1 MNQPHLAHR
10 LARPAVLSL
19 ARREAALKDA
29 ARRLRRWP
37 REGARPSLTAA
48 PRLAVGCSGR
58 DGKTALQP
66 NRKTAM
72 AVGDWRTTHALQK
85 ADMFT
90 RHRQDAAT
98 AFVDLLMALQDA
110 ALACGDALHAIDVNP
125 VILGAA
131 GAIAV
136 DALVVPTP

>member
-90 RHRQDAAT
+90 RHRQRSALRPDSTPAHGHKERHTMACAAPE
-98 AFVDLLMALQDA
+98 Q
-110 ALACGDALHAIDVNP
+110 
-125 VILGAA
+125 A
-131 GAIAV
+131 G
-136 DALVVPTP
+136 